1 MSGGPQR
8 GTGVKQVIR
17 RPRPKPGGGASQA
30 PSGWDDV
37 AAAKNEVFGESE
49 DSQASKEVG
58 FLA

>member
-8 GTGVKQVIR
+8 GTGGKQVIR
-17 RPRPKPGGGASQA
+17 RPRPRPGGGASQA

-49 DSQASKEVG
+49 DN
-58 FLA
+58 

>member
-8 GTGVKQVIR
+8 GTGGKQVIR
-17 RPRPKPGGGASQA
+17 RPRHKPSGASQA

-49 DSQASKEVG
+49 DNQASNEIG
-58 FLA
+58 Y